1 MASDHRKKQ
10 LREAQRRRRE
20 KLRSEGKTELSLTI
34 GSIAFEALKARSID
48 RFGVHSYTGY
58 SAIIEELLLYGESM
72 TSNPEPGSSA
82 VLSKPIE
89 TLGLQEDAL
98 VALKRA
104 GILKLRDLVSLTGNQ
119 LMHVEGFGLLNVA
132 KTKELLEPLGLTFA
146 LKRMPDSSR

>member
-1 MASDHRKKQ
+1 MASDHRKQQ

-34 GSIAFEALKARSID
+34 GSIAFEALKARSRD

-58 SAIIEELLLYGESM
+58 SAIIEELLLYGDMM
-72 TSNPEPGSSA
+72 TSNPEPGSIA
-82 VLSKPIE
+82 VLSRPIE
-89 TLGLQEDAL
+89 SLGLHVDAL

-132 KTKELLEPLGLTFA
+132 RTKELLEPLGLSFA
-146 LKRMPDSSR
+146 LKRTPDSSR

>member
-89 TLGLQEDAL
+89 TLGLHEDAL